1 MAFNFDVINK
11 HRDIN
16 NELKNSGLSYTY
28 LTWKNILNTYSDI
41 LYSANSIHEGLY
53 RLNSTPYY
61 YLYYDKLLDLI
72 CFTKIIMDDSNSFIP
87 YMILQTA
94 EDDLRRDKVY
104 VLLKKLIDDEI
115 LCKEITI
122 RYNYTYSV
130 SRNFPTYNIEIED
143 INFLTKLLSYN
154 FDLKLLFKQVSS
166 WDEEIS
172 VNKVTIITS
181 SFRNDL
187 SEDNVND
194 IVQVYKQCKKYNSN
208 ITFLPCINELYGNTT
223 MCSNLTGAI
232 KNPYF
237 HLMSV
242 IETSVNGYNKNIE
255 KLLPYISYTEKLIYN
270 NILQGNNYINY
281 LGGYVLNASTYEY
294 AITIVAMYIFQSI
307 NYYILKKVN
316 EDKGIISRLA
326 DKYKRSGYKIAN
338 DIITYHDCLCYY
350 YAQKCIQ
357 QNNLPIKYKK

>member
-1 MAFNFDVINK
+1 
-11 HRDIN
+11 
-16 NELKNSGLSYTY
+16 
-28 LTWKNILNTYSDI
+28 
-41 LYSANSIHEGLY
+41 
-53 RLNSTPYY
+53 
-61 YLYYDKLLDLI
+61 
-72 CFTKIIMDDSNSFIP
+72 
-87 YMILQTA
+87 
-94 EDDLRRDKVY
+94 
-104 VLLKKLIDDEI
+104 
-115 LCKEITI
+115 
-122 RYNYTYSV
+122 
-130 SRNFPTYNIEIED
+130 
-143 INFLTKLLSYN
+143 
-154 FDLKLLFKQVSS
+154 
-166 WDEEIS
+166 
-172 VNKVTIITS
+172 
-181 SFRNDL
+181 
-187 SEDNVND
+187 
-194 IVQVYKQCKKYNSN
+194 
-208 ITFLPCINELYGNTT
+208 

-281 LGGYVLNASTYEY
+281 LGSYVLNAFTYEY

-316 EDKGIISRLA
+316 DDKGIISRLA